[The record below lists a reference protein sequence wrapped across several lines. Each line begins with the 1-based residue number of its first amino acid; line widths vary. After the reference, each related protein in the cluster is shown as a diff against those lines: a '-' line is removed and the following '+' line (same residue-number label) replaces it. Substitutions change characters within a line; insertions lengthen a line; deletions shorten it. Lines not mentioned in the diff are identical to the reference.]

1 MNRKTW
7 IVMICG
13 GAILSVVLGMRQSF
27 GLFLAPITSDLHIG
41 REVFALAMGLMNLL
55 WGLGSPFAGAI
66 ADRFGPGKVAAAG
79 GAFYAAGLWMMSQSH
94 SGDQLLLAGI
104 LLGIGLSGAGF
115 SVILGAVGRASSP
128 EHRTKALAI
137 VSLGGSVGQF
147 LSIPGVSLL
156 LAGNSWVLSL
166 GIMFAVSLIAIPLSK
181 GVAGLTAKSST
192 ENKQTLG
199 EALREAFHHQ
209 SFWLLTSGFFV
220 CGFHLAFIGVH
231 FPAYLHDHGFPPGL
245 SATALLLIGLFNIVG
260 TYFCGLLGGKFLKKN
275 VLSIIY
281 LVRAAIFLVFL
292 VSPLSDISVVLFSIG
307 IGTLW
312 LGTVPLTSGLIAYI
326 FGPAYMSMLYGIVFL
341 SHQIGGFAGSWLAGY
356 LYDHVGSY
364 DAMWLINVALG
375 VMSSALHWPIRE
387 RPVERL
393 QVKPN
398 PV

>member
-1 MNRKTW
+1 
-7 IVMICG
+7 
-13 GAILSVVLGMRQSF
+13 
-27 GLFLAPITSDLHIG
+27 
-41 REVFALAMGLMNLL
+41 MGLMNLL

-66 ADRFGPGKVAAAG
+66 ADRFGPGKVSAAG
-79 GAFYAAGLWMMSQSH
+79 GAFYAAGLWMMSQSD
-94 SGDQLLLAGI
+94 SGDQLILAGI

-156 LAGNSWVLSL
+156 LAGNSWGLSL
-166 GIMFAVSLIAIPLSK
+166 GIMFVVSLIAIPLSK
-181 GVAGLTAKSST
+181 GVAGLTAKSSS
-192 ENKQTLG
+192 EKIQTLG
-199 EALREAFHHQ
+199 EALHEAFHHK

-220 CGFHLAFIGVH
+220 CGFHLAFIGIH

-292 VSPLSDISVVLFSIG
+292 ASPLSDISVVLFSIA

-326 FGPAYMSMLYGIVFL
+326 FGPVYMSMLYGIVFL

-393 QVKPN
+393 QVKPS